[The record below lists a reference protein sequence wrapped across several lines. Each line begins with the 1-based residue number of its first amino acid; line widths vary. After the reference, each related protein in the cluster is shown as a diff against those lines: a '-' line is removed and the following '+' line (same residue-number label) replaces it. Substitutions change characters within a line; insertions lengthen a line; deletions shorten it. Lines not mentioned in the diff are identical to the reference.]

1 MFIPLGTK
9 VPNSLI
15 HSDSLSFRA
24 SLFLLNTFSI
34 GVICM
39 WLALWPGKK
48 IYMKYSI
55 NYAIAIVQCAVL
67 QVKIPQ
73 EPK

>member
-1 MFIPLGTK
+1 MKLIILEYDDELFMNYGFIFIPLGTK

-24 SLFLLNTFSI
+24 SLFLLKTFSI

-39 WLALWPGKK
+39 WLAL
-48 IYMKYSI
+48 
-55 NYAIAIVQCAVL
+55 
-67 QVKIPQ
+67 
-73 EPK
+73 